1 MRSYIEIQQLRYKRR
16 AVFTLDADGAL
27 ESWYLPHFTLQPL
40 VENAIKYGVEESE
53 DVCEITVTAHA
64 EADTLLLA
72 VHNTGT
78 PIDTARLAEIRN
90 FTVKPQ
96 GHGIGLKNIYE
107 RLSMLYKTFAFT
119 VDSTETDGTTVQIL
133 LNRQDAKEEQPHGE
147 TADR

>member
-1 MRSYIEIQQLRYKRR
+1 MLDMIR
-16 AVFTLDADGAL
+16 A
-27 ESWYLPHFTLQPL
+27 
-40 VENAIKYGVEESE
+40 EEARQIAASANPE
-53 DVCEITVTAHA
+53 EEHA